1 VIEVGGGAVQ
11 AAVPVAVQAAAQ
23 AAVGAAVPAVVH
35 DVTDGLVHHSDIKV
49 LKFVFLC
56 F

>member
-1 VIEVGGGAVQ
+1 MIEVGGAAVQ
-11 AAVPVAVQAAAQ
+11 AAVPAAVQAVVG
-23 AAVGAAVPAVVH
+23 AAVGAAVPAVAH
-35 DVTDGLVHHSDIKV
+35 DVTDGMVHHSDIKV